1 MQNKIKNTTNTDKK
15 EDGKFKKKHINHD
28 PQAESSK
35 SKFNAPSE
43 KHLD

>member
-1 MQNKIKNTTNTDKK
+1 MHNKIKNNNKK

-28 PQAESSK
+28 PQAESSRA
-35 SKFNAPSE
+35 KFSSPSE

>member
-1 MQNKIKNTTNTDKK
+1 MHNKIKHHNNKK

-28 PQAESSK
+28 PQAESSRA
-35 SKFNAPSE
+35 KFGSPSE